1 MAPRPEEGG
10 SVGYWL
16 SGLDEAGYGPLLGPL
31 VVGLATLVSERTILP
46 EAPWSELAPAAGP
59 PTRDH
64 RGIAVA
70 DSKKLHRPSTGDLTP
85 LEEGVLAFV
94 GLERGGRIPATFTEL
109 IGHLTAG
116 RGAYLGE
123 YPWYREADLTLP
135 VSASPLALAGKM
147 RRLGRAL
154 ERAGM
159 RIAEVRAIPL
169 EVLEFNGRVA
179 ARGSKGA
186 VNAWA
191 MGRFLRWL
199 WRQEERREAA
209 AVSDRLGGRER
220 YGPLLAPLFPGSRLQ
235 ILEQVHERQT
245 YRIEERGGGGRRL
258 EIRFQKEGEEACFP
272 TALASMTAK
281 YLREL
286 HMRLFNRW
294 WLERA
299 PEVRAT
305 AGYPQDA
312 RRFLGEIEAVR
323 RRLEVPIDMLVR
335 SR

>member
-1 MAPRPEEGG
+1 MGF
-10 SVGYWL
+10 WL

-31 VVGLATLVSERTILP
+31 VVGLATLVADRAIP
-46 EAPWSELAPAAGP
+46 PDAPWRELSPAAGL
-59 PTRDH
+59 PTRDR

-70 DSKKLHRPSTGDLTP
+70 DSKRLHRPSTGDLTP

-94 GLERGGRIPATFTEL
+94 ALERGGRIPSTFTEL
-109 IGHLTAG
+109 VDHLTAG
-116 RGAYLGE
+116 RGAYLRE
-123 YPWYREADLTLP
+123 YPWYRDADLALP

-147 RRLGRAL
+147 RRLGRSL
-154 ERAGM
+154 EGAGM
-159 RIAEVRAIPL
+159 RIAEMRAIPL
-169 EVLEFNGRVA
+169 EVLEFNGKVR

-220 YGPLLAPLFPGSRLQ
+220 YGPMLAPLFPGTRLQ
-235 ILEQVHERQT
+235 ILEQAHERQA
-245 YRIEERGGGGRRL
+245 YRIEEPDGGRSL
-258 EIRFQKEGEEACFP
+258 EIRFQKEGEDASFP

-281 YLREL
+281 YVREL

-294 WLERA
+294 WQERA
-299 PEVRAT
+299 PDVKAT

-312 RRFLGEIEAVR
+312 RRFLGEIEPLRKRLAVPM
-323 RRLEVPIDMLVR
+323 EILVR

>member
-1 MAPRPEEGG
+1 M
-10 SVGYWL
+10 GYWL

-31 VVGLATLVSERTILP
+31 VIGLATLSAERTILP
-46 EAPWSELAPAAGP
+46 EAPWSELAPAAGLP
-59 PTRDH
+59 SRDH

-94 GLERGGRIPATFTEL
+94 GLERGGRIPTSFTEL
-109 IGHLTAG
+109 IDHLTAG
-116 RGAYLGE
+116 RSGYLAE
-123 YPWYREADLTLP
+123 YPWYRGADLALP
-135 VSASPLALAGKM
+135 VSASPLLLAGKM

-154 ERAGM
+154 ERSGLA
-159 RIAEVRAIPL
+159 IAEIRAIPL

-199 WRQEERREAA
+199 WRQEDRREAT

-235 ILEQVHERQT
+235 ILEQERERQA
-245 YRIEERGGGGRRL
+245 YRIEERGGERRL
-258 EIRFQKEGEEACFP
+258 EIRFQKEGEDASFP

-286 HMRLFNRW
+286 HMRLLNRW
-294 WLERA
+294 WREHA
-299 PEVRAT
+299 PEVKAT

-312 RRFLGEIEAVR
+312 RRFLGEIEPVR
-323 RRLEVPIDMLVR
+323 RRLEVPMGMLVR